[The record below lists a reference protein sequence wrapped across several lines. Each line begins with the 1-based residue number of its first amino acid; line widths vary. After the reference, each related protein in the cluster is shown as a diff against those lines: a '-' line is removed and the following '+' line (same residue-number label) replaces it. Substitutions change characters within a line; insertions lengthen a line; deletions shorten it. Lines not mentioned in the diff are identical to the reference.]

1 MRKAF
6 ILLFVLAMLPICSVM
21 NAGVYNP
28 QNIPLSTD
36 GTSYVCNPDSL
47 LSDAAVARIDS
58 ILLRLEDAM
67 EVKTL
72 VMVVDEIEGNDLYTF
87 SMEVGNK
94 YGIGTKEANR
104 GLIITV
110 AAKQQS
116 WRILTGEGLEALF
129 TDAQSS
135 NVGRNVLMPY
145 LKEQKTDSALV
156 ATVESIARTIGG
168 NDMIPGEED
177 PVSSDG
183 AGWIFTVIMII
194 CGLIVLVILYFICRI
209 LFRSVRYALNLAKG
223 KEKITAGSIFKGI
236 FSALFMAIGAKFMGN
251 DEDKHGSFGGGS
263 FGGGGAGA

>member
-1 MRKAF
+1 M
-6 ILLFVLAMLPICSVM
+6 LAMLPICSIVK
-21 NAGVYNP
+21 AGVYNP
-28 QNIPLSTD
+28 QNIPLSPD
-36 GTSYVCNPDSL
+36 GTTYVCNPDSL

-58 ILLRLEDAM
+58 ILVRLEDAM

-110 AAKQQS
+110 AAKTKS
-116 WRILTGEGLEALF
+116 WRILTGEGLESLF

-135 NVGRNVLMPY
+135 SVGRNVLMPY

-168 NDMIPGEED
+168 NEMIPGEED

-194 CGLIVLVILYFICRI
+194 VGLIVLFVLYLICRF
-209 LFRSVRYALNLAKG
+209 LFRSVRYAVNLAKG

-236 FSALFMAIGAKFMGN
+236 FSALFMAIGAKMFGGDDN
-251 DEDKHGSFGGGS
+251 DKHGSFGGGS